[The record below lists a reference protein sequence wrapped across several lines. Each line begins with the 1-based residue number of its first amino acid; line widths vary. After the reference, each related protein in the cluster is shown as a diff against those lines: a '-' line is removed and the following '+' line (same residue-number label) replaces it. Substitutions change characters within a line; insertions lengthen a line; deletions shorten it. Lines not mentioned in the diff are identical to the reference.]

1 MKFTT
6 DLKDLGFS
14 EIPQEPCVMKR
25 GGIICF
31 FFVDDIVFA
40 FWKQDA
46 ETVTQM
52 ASSLGKQFT
61 LKELG
66 KLKWFLGMHIFR
78 DCSKRSLWLSQN
90 SYIEKVANEFIPDLN
105 PSRCPQIPMTKEEL
119 LPLPA
124 EEEVTDTDGT
134 VYQRKI
140 GSILY
145 AAISTRPDIA
155 FVAARLLRFNQQP
168 G

>member
-1 MKFTT
+1 
-6 DLKDLGFS
+6 
-14 EIPQEPCVMKR
+14 MKR

-52 ASSLGKQFT
+52 ASSLRKQFT

-78 DCSKRSLWLSQN
+78 DYSKRSLWLSQS
-90 SYIEKVANEFIPDLN
+90 SYIKKMANEFILDLN
-105 PSRCPQIPMTKEEL
+105 SPRCLQTPMAKEEL
-119 LPLPA
+119 LSLLA
-124 EEEVTDTDGT
+124 KQEVIDANRI
-134 VYQRKI
+134 VY
-140 GSILY
+140 
-145 AAISTRPDIA
+145 
-155 FVAARLLRFNQQP
+155 
-168 G
+168 